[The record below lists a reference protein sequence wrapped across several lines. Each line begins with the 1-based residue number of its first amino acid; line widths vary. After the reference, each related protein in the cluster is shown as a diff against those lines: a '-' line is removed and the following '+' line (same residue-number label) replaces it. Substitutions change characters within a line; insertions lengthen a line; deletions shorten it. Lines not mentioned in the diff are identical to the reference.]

1 MPIPYQTAYSASKA
15 AVNLFSESL
24 RLELKDSGIKVT
36 AIMPG
41 DTKTGF
47 TSARVKEDSH
57 NNYGDK
63 LAKSVARM
71 EHDEQNGKSPL
82 TVAKEIEKVINKK
95 NPKALV
101 SVGFEYKCA
110 YLLTKILPKRLFLFI
125 VDRVYNS

>member
-1 MPIPYQTAYSASKA
+1 MIRKIKKEVGCSFKENIQYMDQTLPVEKSFDIIRREMEIGGK
-15 AVNLFSESL
+15 ESVFYYI
-24 RLELKDSGIKVT
+24 DGFIK
-36 AIMPG
+36 
-41 DTKTGF
+41 
-47 TSARVKEDSH
+47 
-57 NNYGDK
+57 
-63 LAKSVARM
+63 
-71 EHDEQNGKSPL
+71 DEQNGKSPL